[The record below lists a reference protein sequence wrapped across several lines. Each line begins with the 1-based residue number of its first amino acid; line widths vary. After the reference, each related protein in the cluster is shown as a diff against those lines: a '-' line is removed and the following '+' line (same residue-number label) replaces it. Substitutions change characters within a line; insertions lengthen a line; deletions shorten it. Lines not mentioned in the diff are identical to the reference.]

1 LTLYRVQ
8 VGKNEYQV
16 EVSGSKLKL
25 NGEPLQA
32 NLEQLNELGLFLLR
46 RAEGRTELHLRAN
59 GHNAFS
65 ALAGGRHLVA
75 QVEKARGRLFRRAQ
89 SSAGDVNAPMPGLV
103 VAVHAGEGQR
113 VEKGQVVAVLESMKM
128 QMEFKAPIAGR
139 VAKID
144 VQPGQQV
151 EKGKLMVR
159 VEPVES

>member
-1 LTLYRVQ
+1 MTLYRVQ

-16 EVSGSKLKL
+16 EVSGSKLFL

-46 RAEGRTELHLRAN
+46 QAGGRRELHLRAN
-59 GHNAFS
+59 GNNAYS
-65 ALAGGRHLVA
+65 VLAGGRYVVA
-75 QVEKARGRLFRRAQ
+75 QVERARGRLFRKAQ
-89 SSAGDVNAPMPGLV
+89 SAVGDVSAPMPGLV
-103 VAVHAGEGQR
+103 VAVHVAEGQP
-113 VEKGQVVAVLESMKM
+113 VEKGQVVAVLELMKM

-159 VEPVES
+159 VEPEA